1 MGLFLG
7 NLVELTL
14 VTLTVLLFGRV
25 LFSWVDPRGETQ
37 LGGFL
42 RATTEP
48 ILAPVRRRLPAT
60 GMLDLS
66 PLIVLVVLSLL
77 LRLL

>member
-1 MGLFLG
+1 MGLFFG

-14 VTLTVLLFGRV
+14 IALTVLLFGRV
-25 LFSWVDPRGETQ
+25 IFSWVDPRAQTP

-48 ILAPVRRRLPAT
+48 ILAPVRRRLPPT

-66 PLIVLVVLSLL
+66 PLIVLVVLSIL